1 MDNLLILLIGL
12 CAFGWL
18 LVLAESLAKL
28 LGWDE

>member
-12 CAFGWL
+12 TGFVGL
-18 LVLAESLAKL
+18 LVVAESLAKL